1 MGKKDKAHRAK
12 VARRNLKQEQ
22 EARDDWE
29 KIEGV
34 LRKNGFK
41 SVEEAI
47 EKAPELAPILL
58 PYSCVRQVLQNC
70 VAGIRVKTRKWEA
83 SENGPLRCSSEDAP
97 ISAFLFH
104 TANFNSRFF
113 FASSNNFISR

>member
-1 MGKKDKAHRAK
+1 MGKKDKAHRAT

-58 PYSCVRQVLQNC
+58 PYALRTLETTTRN
-70 VAGIRVKTRKWEA
+70 IRKYGDK
-83 SENGPLRCSSEDAP
+83 P
-97 ISAFLFH
+97 I
-104 TANFNSRFF
+104 
-113 FASSNNFISR
+113 

>member
-1 MGKKDKAHRAK
+1 MGKKEKAHRAK
-12 VARRNLKQEQ
+12 VAKRNLKQEQ

-41 SVEEAI
+41 SVEELI

-58 PYSCVRQVLQNC
+58 PYALRTLETT
-70 VAGIRVKTRKWEA
+70 IRNIRKY
-83 SENGPLRCSSEDAP
+83 GDKP
-97 ISAFLFH
+97 I
-104 TANFNSRFF
+104 
-113 FASSNNFISR
+113 